1 MGKLHNTY
9 IDSACN
15 YIVHALNAPGEL
27 MARRHTILNRMLII
41 MVSIFALVTLI
52 GAASA
57 TDYYVATWGDN
68 TAQGN
73 FTHPWQNVSYATQ
86 QAVAGDTIYLFNGTW
101 YNETCDFANSGNATH
116 PITLTAYNGTP
127 TMRGDGGVTV
137 MIGIKFYSYTTISHL
152 TMANYTHCIQAQ
164 TGANYS
170 TVSDCDLGYT
180 NGTNYGYVVSIAGK
194 NCHYNTIENCSLH
207 DSGWNTVQTI
217 ANREPPNGNGVP
229 STHITVRNCTIY
241 NSTMHNAIDL
251 YGNLQNVTIED
262 NELYSN
268 PAGCVFTHDRPDYQ
282 DNITIR
288 NNYFHD
294 TLSDGI
300 RFCRVS
306 NCDIYNNTFE
316 NIPYPT
322 YSMYFSYDSHD
333 IKVTNNSFYNCMS
346 PRAIGGYNFVFDRN
360 YIHTDSGAYMFS
372 YYGSNGTVRNPLGKK
387 QLVVKFGN
395 ATADMEFDD
404 GTLFTATF
412 GGALEYT
419 PVRYYP
425 DKSNCSITSVNE
437 DQRTLTA
444 TTYNITL
451 RPTYAYLHDVT
462 VDTWDEASDTYRITA
477 SSTQRDNP
485 TWVNLT
491 TKSASATY
499 NITRDGEPYTKATT
513 GADGVL
519 RYRYTGTWDG
529 PQTFEFSYAS
539 DGADPAPLVTNL
551 RNDAP
556 TQQTVN
562 LLWDCS
568 APEPDI
574 DYYTIYKNG
583 ALLNTTGNK
592 YYSATNLSPD
602 TIYIFNVSAT
612 TTAGITGDSVSITVR
627 TAAEDNLPTARA
639 GSDQTVNVNS
649 SVTLDGSAS
658 TGDGITSYA
667 WDFDSRNGIQ
677 QDATD
682 AIVTHIYTGPGT
694 YIATLTVTDTSG
706 QTDSDTVLITV
717 IEGTTQTTDVSRI
730 TNPIVPDGSLS
741 EWAGAD
747 TVTFAGSDNTVTVSL
762 TWDTNNLYFGFD
774 VTDTN
779 LQASGTDEADSLHL
793 DDSIE
798 IYLDTNH
805 NGGATMQV
813 DDYHF
818 IINLNGALVD
828 DQGTGSGKNYS
839 WTSHINYAI
848 DLDGTLNDD
857 SDTDNG
863 YVIEVA
869 IPWSDIGDVPVAGDI
884 MGLDLAVND
893 NDGTAVRYFDWCN
906 LSSWAV
912 PDGWG
917 DATFVGDAPP
927 TITSWSNNI
936 TNDSTLTITISES
949 QPVRFTAAA
958 DQPITTWTWHI
969 NGTDQHHNHDNLT
982 ASWNTN
988 GTNTVTVTASNTN
1001 GISPAITWTI
1011 HVNDITAPPITNLH
1025 NDTPTQN
1032 SVNLTWDCP
1041 APDVDHYTIHKN
1053 SILLTTTRNKHHHA
1067 TDLLPDTTYIF
1078 SVSATDDNGNIGE
1091 NASITVRTAKATT
1104 HGVTISQPANVTTR
1118 EGVNATYRLTITN
1131 TGNVPDKFALTLNN
1145 IDSASAALDRT
1156 SVTLT
1161 AGESG
1166 IAILNV
1172 TSTTSGTYNVT
1183 VTAASSNASST
1194 TGYIMTTVTEG
1205 TSPVLSNP
1213 SANPTIIPD
1222 DTDGIPSWGETSQLN
1237 ITATDDVGIAN
1248 VTIDL
1253 SPIGGSSAQPM
1264 NPIGDNIWSASTSA
1278 PAGTLPQTYNLQ
1290 VTATDT
1296 EGKSSSA
1303 SISLRI
1309 VMNGDVNAND
1319 AVTIADAMLLTNYV
1333 SHPGYTIISE
1343 SIADVTG
1350 DGEVNNGDAL
1360 LLDNYVADPDQY
1372 PLR

>member
-1 MGKLHNTY
+1 MGELHNTY
-9 IDSACN
+9 IDSTCN
-15 YIVHALNAPGEL
+15 YVVHALNAPGEL
-27 MARRHTILNRMLII
+27 MDGRHTTLNRVLIV
-41 MVSIFALVTLI
+41 MASIFALVALM

-68 TAQGN
+68 SASGN

-101 YNETCDFANSGNATH
+101 YNETCDFANSGNSTH
-116 PITLTAYNGTP
+116 QITLTAYNGTP
-127 TMRGDGGVTV
+127 TMRGDGGATL

-164 TGANYS
+164 TGANHS
-170 TVSDCDLGYT
+170 TIADCDLGYT
-180 NGTNYGYVVSIAGK
+180 TGTNYGYVVKIAGK

-207 DSGWNTVQTI
+207 DSGWNTIQLYG
-217 ANREPPNGNGVP
+217 NREPPNGNGIP
-229 STHITVRNCTIY
+229 ATYITVRNCTIY
-241 NSTMHNAIDL
+241 NSTVHNAIDL
-251 YGNLQNVTIED
+251 FGNLQNVTIEG
-262 NELYSN
+262 NEFYSN
-268 PAGCVFTHDRPDYQ
+268 PAGCIFTHDPPDYQ
-282 DNITIR
+282 ENVTIR
-288 NNYFHD
+288 NNHFHD
-294 TLSDGI
+294 TLSDGMTLN
-300 RFCRVS
+300 RV
-306 NCDIYNNTFE
+306 NDCDIYNNTFE
-316 NIPYPT
+316 NILSPAYPI
-322 YSMYFSYDSHD
+322 YLSYTSHD
-333 IKVTNNSFYNCMS
+333 TNITNNSFYNCMS
-346 PRAIGGYNFVFDRN
+346 PRTIGGYNFVFDRN
-360 YIHTDSGAYMFS
+360 YVHTDNGVPMFS
-372 YYGSNGTVRNPLGKK
+372 YGSNGTVRNPLGKK
-387 QLVVKFGN
+387 QIVVNYGN

-412 GGALEYT
+412 GGASEYT

-425 DKSNCSITSVNE
+425 DKSNCSITAVSNE
-437 DQRTLTA
+437 EWVLTA

-451 RPTYAYLHDVT
+451 RPTHGHLYDVT
-462 VDTWDEASDTYRITA
+462 VDIGDEATDTYRITA

-539 DGADPAPLVTNL
+539 DGADIP
-551 RNDAP
+551 
-556 TQQTVN
+556 
-562 LLWDCS
+562 
-568 APEPDI
+568 
-574 DYYTIYKNG
+574 
-583 ALLNTTGNK
+583 
-592 YYSATNLSPD
+592 
-602 TIYIFNVSAT
+602 
-612 TTAGITGDSVSITVR
+612 
-627 TAAEDNLPTARA
+627 PTARA

-747 TVTFAGSDNTVTVSL
+747 TVTFAGSDNTATVSL

-779 LQASGTDEADSLHL
+779 LQASGTDEADPLHL

-857 SDTDNG
+857 SDADNG
-863 YVIEVA
+863 YVVEVA
-869 IPWSDIGDVPVAGDI
+869 IPWSDIGGVPVAGDI

-917 DATFVGDAPP
+917 NMTFVESFD
-927 TITSWSNNI
+927 NN
-936 TNDSTLTITISES
+936 TLHI
-949 QPVRFTAAA
+949 A
-958 DQPITTWTWHI
+958 DE
-969 NGTDQHHNHDNLT
+969 
-982 ASWNTN
+982 
-988 GTNTVTVTASNTN
+988 VTASHGHSATVPIMIYNATGVACAGVKLTYDVSVVAVTGATQGDFTAYFGFDDEHAAN
-1001 GISPAITWTI
+1001 GWVTI
-1011 HVNDITAPPITNLH
+1011 N
-1025 NDTPTQN
+1025 
-1032 SVNLTWDCP
+1032 
-1041 APDVDHYTIHKN
+1041 
-1053 SILLTTTRNKHHHA
+1053 
-1067 TDLLPDTTYIF
+1067 TYITETQLTGDLIVANVTLEATGSGGDTSPLNLEVISMTDKYGNKMPGTTHNGTF
-1078 SVSATDDNGNIGE
+1078 TIRSQPPVLDPVGDKSVDEGQTLSFTISATDPDGDSLTYSAGNLPAGAVFDTAARTFSWTPGYDRSGTYPDVHFEVSDGE
-1091 NASITVRTAKATT
+1091 LADRENIAITVNNVNRAPAISGLVNQSGTA
-1104 HGVTISQPANVTTR
+1104 GVAWTYDISSCISDPDGDSLTVAVNDDNVSVI
-1118 EGVNATYRLTITN
+1118 G
-1131 TGNVPDKFALTLNN
+1131 FALTFNYSVVVEDKPVIITVTDSSLSDSQTIFVTVVENTPPTLT
-1145 IDSASAALDRT
+1145 DPSASQ
-1156 SVTLT
+1156 
-1161 AGESG
+1161 
-1166 IAILNV
+1166 
-1172 TSTTSGTYNVT
+1172 
-1183 VTAASSNASST
+1183 
-1194 TGYIMTTVTEG
+1194 
-1205 TSPVLSNP
+1205 P
-1213 SANPTIIPD
+1213 IPD
-1222 DTDGIPSWGETSQLN
+1222 DTDGVPLWGERSTLN
-1237 ITATDDVGIAN
+1237 ITITDDSGIAS

-1264 NPIGDNIWSASTSA
+1264 NNIGGNIWSVTTNAS
-1278 PAGTLPQTYNLQ
+1278 AGIPPQTYHLQ
-1290 VTATDT
+1290 VTATNIY
-1296 EGKSSSA
+1296 GKSNTSV
-1303 SISLRI
+1303 IPLTVVR
-1309 VMNGDVNAND
+1309 NGDTTGDGVAN
-1319 AVTIADAMLLTNYV
+1319 IADAMLLANHA
-1333 SHPGYTIISE
+1333 SH
-1343 SIADVTG
+1343 
-1350 DGEVNNGDAL
+1350 
-1360 LLDNYVADPDQY
+1360 PDQY
-1372 PLR
+1372 TISSEFVADVNGDGDINIVDAMLLANYISYPGRYILR